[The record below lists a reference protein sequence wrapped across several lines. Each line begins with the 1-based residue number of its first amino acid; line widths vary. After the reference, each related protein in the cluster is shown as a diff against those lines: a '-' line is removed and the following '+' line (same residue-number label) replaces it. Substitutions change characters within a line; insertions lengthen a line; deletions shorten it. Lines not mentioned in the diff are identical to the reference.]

1 MSDMALIKYRK
12 HTVVM
17 IIAIKEIPNNEQLS
31 LRNSERA
38 ISGLANFLYDY
49 YLERNAEMLFPDE

>member
-1 MSDMALIKYRK
+1 MALIKYRK

-17 IIAIKEIPNNEQLS
+17 IIAIKDIPNNEQVS
-31 LRNSERA
+31 LRNSEKV

-49 YLERNAEMLFPDE
+49 YLERNAELLFHED